1 MGVKIYP
8 MMKQEWNK
16 KILWV
21 LAFAI
26 LFFIGAVAFYWF
38 SSNAHHSMKS
48 PNKNQY
54 HAQHLKPPE
63 HGEVNMPGLQ
73 GEGITEKEINDLKTL
88 FTQHEKITH
97 TVEILPNGVKTLTE
111 TANEQLRENLFDD
124 VAMMVTHLQEE
135 KSINY
140 Q

>member
-54 HAQHLKPPE
+54 HAQHLKPHE

-97 TVEILPNGVKTLTE
+97 TVKIFLMASKPSLRPPMSNYEKTFL
-111 TANEQLRENLFDD
+111 
-124 VAMMVTHLQEE
+124 MM
-135 KSINY
+135 SP
-140 Q
+140 

>member
-1 MGVKIYP
+1 
-8 MMKQEWNK
+8 MKQQWNK

-38 SSNAHHSMKS
+38 SSTAHHSMES
-48 PNKNQY
+48 PNINQY

-73 GEGITEKEINDLKTL
+73 GEDITEKEINDLKTL

-97 TVEILPNGVKTLTE
+97 TVKIFLMASKPSLRPPMSNYEKTLLICRHE
-111 TANEQLRENLFDD
+111 GYPPVRRKK
-124 VAMMVTHLQEE
+124 H
-135 KSINY
+135 
-140 Q
+140 

>member
-1 MGVKIYP
+1 MGVKINP

-38 SSNAHHSMKS
+38 SRNTHHSMGS
-48 PNKNQY
+48 PSKNHY
-54 HAQHLKPPE
+54 HAQHVTPPE

-97 TVEILPNGVKTLTE
+97 TVE
-111 TANEQLRENLFDD
+111 
-124 VAMMVTHLQEE
+124 
-135 KSINY
+135 KSS
-140 Q
+140 

>member
-1 MGVKIYP
+1 MGVKINP
-8 MMKQEWNK
+8 MMKQQWNK

-38 SSNAHHSMKS
+38 SSTAHHSMES

-63 HGEVNMPGLQ
+63 HGEVNMPGLP

-97 TVEILPNGVKTLTE
+97 TVE
-111 TANEQLRENLFDD
+111 
-124 VAMMVTHLQEE
+124 
-135 KSINY
+135 KSS
-140 Q
+140 